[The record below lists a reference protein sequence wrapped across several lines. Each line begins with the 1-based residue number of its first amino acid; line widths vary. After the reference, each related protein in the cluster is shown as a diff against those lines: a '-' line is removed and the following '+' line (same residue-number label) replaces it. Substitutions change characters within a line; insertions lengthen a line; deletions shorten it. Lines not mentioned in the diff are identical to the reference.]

1 MFSYVLE
8 ALPPS
13 RLGRRWRYELWE
25 GQRLLRAGWR
35 LSPRRAEQA
44 LHLAASHRAHEL
56 SGRRAP
62 VTAPLAPAWHPGTSI
77 TVEAAGA
84 RWRLEPR
91 WEALL
96 VRGAA

>member
-13 RLGRRWRYELWE
+13 RLGRRWRWELWE
-25 GQRLLRAGWR
+25 GPRLLRAGWR

-44 LHLAASHRAHEL
+44 LHVAASLRAHERT
-56 SGRRAP
+56 GRRPPAAP
-62 VTAPLAPAWHPGTSI
+62 PLAPAWHPGTTV
-77 TVEAAGA
+77 TVEAAGT

-96 VRGAA
+96 ARSAA